1 MYIAA
6 TVTLAPTS
14 CTGEKV
20 SPRYRNLKYQRK
32 NVDAKVLIEMHKLDT
47 YKK

>member
-20 SPRYRNLKYQRK
+20 SPRYRNLKYQRI
-32 NVDAKVLIEMHKLDT
+32 NVYKKVLTKIHKPEI
-47 YKK
+47 